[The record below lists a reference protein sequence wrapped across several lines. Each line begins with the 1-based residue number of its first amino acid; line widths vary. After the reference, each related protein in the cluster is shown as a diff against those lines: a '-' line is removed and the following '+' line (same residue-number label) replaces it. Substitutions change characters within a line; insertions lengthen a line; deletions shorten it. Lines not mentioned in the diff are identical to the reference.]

1 MSELRA
7 DLSIIQKWVK
17 PGSLVLDLGCGD
29 GKLLKYLKENKNV
42 RGYGLEINPENLTA
56 CIRNGVNV
64 IEQNLDN
71 GLSNFEDQCIDTV
84 IMTQAL
90 QAVKRPDLL
99 LDEMLRIGDE
109 AIVTF
114 PNFGYWR
121 TRFYL
126 LLKGRMPMSETL
138 PYNWYD
144 TPNIHFFTIQD
155 FQNLCIDLNIV
166 IEKSIGLSTKG
177 KQFDIPL
184 GISGANLFTL
194 EAIFLL
200 SYRTYEPIKLKSSKK
215 TFVKNSV
222 LVR

>member
-1 MSELRA
+1 MSKLRA
-7 DLSIIQKWVK
+7 DLAIIQKWVK
-17 PGSLVLDLGCGD
+17 PGSLVLDLGCGE
-29 GKLLKYLKENKNV
+29 GQLLKYLKENKNV

-144 TPNIHFFTIQD
+144 TPNIHMCTFRD
-155 FQNLCIDLNIV
+155 FEILCHEKGIKILNRTV
-166 IEKSIGLSTKG
+166 MNDKHQQHWSIGLWPG
-177 KQFDIPL
+177 LL
-184 GISGANLFTL
+184 GEFAV
-194 EAIFLL
+194 
-200 SYRTYEPIKLKSSKK
+200 YHIKRK
-215 TFVKNSV
+215 
-222 LVR
+222 

>member
-99 LDEMLRIGDE
+99 LDEMLRIGGE

-126 LLKGRMPMSETL
+126 LLKGRMP
-138 PYNWYD
+138 
-144 TPNIHFFTIQD
+144 
-155 FQNLCIDLNIV
+155 
-166 IEKSIGLSTKG
+166 KIGR
-177 KQFDIPL
+177 
-184 GISGANLFTL
+184 AH
-194 EAIFLL
+194 
-200 SYRTYEPIKLKSSKK
+200 
-215 TFVKNSV
+215 V
-222 LVR
+222 

>member
-17 PGSLVLDLGCGD
+17 PSSLVLDLGCGD

-144 TPNIHFFTIQD
+144 TPNIHMCTFRD
-155 FQNLCIDLNIV
+155 FEILCHEKGIKILNRTV
-166 IEKSIGLSTKG
+166 MNDKHQQHWSIGLWPG
-177 KQFDIPL
+177 LL
-184 GISGANLFTL
+184 GEFAV
-194 EAIFLL
+194 
-200 SYRTYEPIKLKSSKK
+200 YHIKRK
-215 TFVKNSV
+215 
-222 LVR
+222 

>member
-99 LDEMLRIGDE
+99 LDEMLRIGGE

-144 TPNIHFFTIQD
+144 TPNIHMCTFRD
-155 FQNLCIDLNIV
+155 FEILCHEKGIKILNRTV
-166 IEKSIGLSTKG
+166 MNDKHQQHWSIGLWPG
-177 KQFDIPL
+177 LL
-184 GISGANLFTL
+184 GEFAV
-194 EAIFLL
+194 
-200 SYRTYEPIKLKSSKK
+200 YHIKRK
-215 TFVKNSV
+215 
-222 LVR
+222 